1 MSDLLERLSRRNRV
15 KTGAGVAHGVL
26 CLMAFA
32 LSSGSLA
39 AQVTDGDITAGVWAG
54 AAGADVFYWELWREG
69 PGFRGVVHWVSDG
82 KKESE
87 VPVDRIGWQS
97 PELELYMN
105 ATRVT
110 YRGTVDFSEGRID
123 GRLFYGEEA
132 GPEMELRLTDP
143 DQVPGLRARPPDG
156 RDYAYSPPEAIAD
169 GWATAD
175 CQEVGLPHAAVA
187 GLVNAIEAGDAGV
200 IHSLLLVV
208 DGQLVVEEYF
218 HGYERD
224 DLHRLASVTKSVS
237 SLLVGLA
244 IDEELISGVEAP
256 VLSFFPAL
264 EQPAD
269 DRWQSE
275 TLYHLLT
282 MSMGLDWGAGDGSHG
297 TGPEFFQQVLE
308 RRVVHDPGT
317 RWAYHSA
324 NVNLLAGVIKQ
335 ASGQHADVFA
345 GEHLFGP
352 LGITDYD
359 WSFMA
364 EDGYRLMDGSLQ
376 LRPRDMARLGALLS
390 DGGRWQDRQ
399 VVSADWIRQST
410 TPHIATDGPEKY
422 GYLWWLGEFPG
433 RDGMEPL
440 VFANGHGSQ
449 FIAWS
454 PGRGMVL
461 VVTGGNEDNGKHF
474 AIMEVVLEFVS
485 PATQ

>member
-1 MSDLLERLSRRNRV
+1 MRADSPNRSTAFVRRFLP
-15 KTGAGVAHGVL
+15 VL
-26 CLMAFA
+26 TA
-32 LSSGSLA
+32 LALCNGTLT
-39 AQVTDGDITAGVWAG
+39 AQVSEGDITAGVWAG
-54 AAGADVFYWELWREG
+54 TVGADVFYWELWREG
-69 PGFRGVVHWVSDG
+69 SGLSGVVHWVSDG

-87 VPVDRIGWQS
+87 IPVDRIVWEAPG
-97 PELELYMN
+97 LELHMD
-105 ATRVT
+105 ATGVT

-123 GRLFYGEEA
+123 GQLFYGAEA
-132 GPEMELRLTDP
+132 GPEMELHQTDP
-143 DQVPGLRARPPDG
+143 DQVTSLRARSPDAP
-156 RDYAYSPPEAIAD
+156 DYAYSQPESLAD
-169 GWATAD
+169 GWVTAD
-175 CQEVGLPHAAVA
+175 CQEVGLTHAAVA

-224 DLHRLASVTKSVS
+224 DRHRLASVTKSVS

-244 IDEELISGVEAP
+244 IDQGMVSGVDAP

-269 DRWQSE
+269 DRWPAE
-275 TLYHLLT
+275 TLHHLLT
-282 MSMGLDWGAGDGSHG
+282 MSMGLDWGARDGAHG
-297 TGPEFFQQVLE
+297 TGPEFFQRVLA

-317 RWAYHSA
+317 HWAYHSA

-345 GEHLFGP
+345 EEHLFGP

-364 EDGYRLMDGSLQ
+364 EEGYRLMDGSLY
-376 LRPRDMARLGALLS
+376 LRPRDMAKLGALLS
-390 DGGRWQDRQ
+390 DEGRWLDRQ
-399 VVSADWIRQST
+399 VISADWIRQSV
-410 TPHIATDGPEKY
+410 TPHIATDGSGKY

-433 RDGMEPL
+433 WDGLELL
-440 VFANGHGSQ
+440 VLANGHGSQ

-454 PGRGMVL
+454 PGRDMIL

-474 AIMEVVLEFVS
+474 AIMEVVGRHF
-485 PATQ
+485 